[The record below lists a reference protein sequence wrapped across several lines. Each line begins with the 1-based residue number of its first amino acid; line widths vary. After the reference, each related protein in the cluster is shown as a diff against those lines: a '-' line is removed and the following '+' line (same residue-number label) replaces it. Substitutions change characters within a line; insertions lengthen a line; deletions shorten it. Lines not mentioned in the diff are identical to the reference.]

1 MPNILLKIPKG
12 AFPGAARATLVRG
25 INEAAAIAE
34 RIPADPAKR
43 FLCWVVIEEVE
54 PGNWTCGSVDMTA
67 QLVPCIARVHVPA
80 GVLDETSRGRYVEL
94 IQQAFIAAQ
103 PADDPRQLMT
113 SVMLHEV
120 ADGAWGANGAIWNL
134 PAFARAAGFEH
145 LQHLVTGQD

>member
-12 AFPGAARATLVRG
+12 AFSGDARATLVRG

-34 RIPADPAKR
+34 QIPADPGKR

-54 PGNWTCGSVDMTA
+54 PGRWTCGAVDMTA
-67 QLVPCIARVHVPA
+67 QIVPCIVTVHVPA
-80 GVLDETSRGRYVEL
+80 GVLDEASRARYVEL

-103 PADDPRQLMT
+103 PADDPRRLMT

-120 ADGAWGANGAIWNL
+120 VDGAWGANGVIWDL
-134 PAFARAAGFEH
+134 AAFARAAGFEH
-145 LQHLVTGQD
+145 LQHLVTGRD